1 VTEPLPAAQ
10 GRAARRRLAQS
21 EQPILFLDVDGTLA
35 PIVDRPDQARVPAAT
50 RATIRLLRRRG
61 CQVVLVSGRSAEGA
75 AMVAGPIADA
85 ILGNHGGEI
94 LRGDRCEPWVEGDA
108 GRMKRVVDR
117 LLARLDH
124 DWPGTRLEPKGLSAA
139 IHHRLDR
146 EGARRLVDWTLRTAR
161 DDEIAALPGRRV
173 IDVRFTGVHKGE
185 AVRRWLDGRTPAPDV
200 LYAGDDTTDED
211 AFRALSG
218 GTTIL
223 VGRRPTAARLRT
235 PSPATLARWLA
246 RLADE
251 RMGRTGPR

>member
-1 VTEPLPAAQ
+1 MTVALSGTQ
-10 GRAARRRLAQS
+10 GTSARRHLARAGR
-21 EQPILFLDVDGTLA
+21 PVLFLDVDGTLA
-35 PIVDRPDQARVPAAT
+35 PIVDRPEQARVPAGT

-61 CQVVLVSGRSAEGA
+61 CEVVLVSGRSAEGA

-94 LRGDRCEPWVEGDA
+94 LRDGGPEPWVASDA
-108 GRMKRVVDR
+108 GRMGRVVERLDR
-117 LLARLDH
+117 ALHRDWPEARLEH
-124 DWPGTRLEPKGLSAA
+124 KGLSAA
-139 IHHRLDR
+139 IHHRLDPRAAR
-146 EGARRLVDWTLRTAR
+146 ELADWTLRTAG
-161 DDEIAALPGRRV
+161 DEEIAALPGRRV

-185 AVRRWLDGRTPAPDV
+185 AVLRWLDGRAPGPEI

-211 AFRALSG
+211 AFRVLRN

-246 RLADE
+246 RLAEE
-251 RMGRTGPR
+251 RKGLPLAR